1 MPEEFT
7 TMPVELRGL
16 LDLAD
21 PDIEYI
27 ADSILHLKAAGLEV
41 TDPDIIRLA
50 VHGGHKRAAELEDD
64 SELKQQQRKIRAF
77 ECAEANQRY
86 AERLEVRSKVYYAR
100 VGNRCKIGTTL
111 NIQSRMA
118 RLVPEELLVVE
129 RGGPILEAERHRQ
142 FSALHSHGREW
153 FRYEGA
159 LVAHVAELRAAAA

>member
-27 ADSILHLKAAGLEV
+27 ADSILHLKAAGLDV

-86 AERLEVRSKVYYAR
+86 AERLEVRSWVYYAR
-100 VGNRCKIGTTL
+100 IGNRCKIGYSGDLKRRMSVL
-111 NIQSRMA
+111 N
-118 RLVPEELLVVE
+118 PEELLVTE
-129 RGGPILEAERHRQ
+129 RGGPIREAERHKQ
-142 FSALHSHGREW
+142 FRALWTHGEW